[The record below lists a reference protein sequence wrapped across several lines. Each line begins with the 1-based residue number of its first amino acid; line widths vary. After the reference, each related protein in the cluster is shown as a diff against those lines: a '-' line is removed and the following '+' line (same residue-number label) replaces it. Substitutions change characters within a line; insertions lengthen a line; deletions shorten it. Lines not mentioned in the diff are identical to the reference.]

1 MIFNSAAAMV
11 LEKALNQGVK
21 LDPAT
26 LAALEDLSGKVVGIE
41 LTGSGLKFY
50 LFFSKQS
57 IHVQAHLDGEPDVCL
72 RGAPLAM
79 MSLGLAAD
87 QQDVLFSGDVEMSGD
102 TEFGQRVKKI
112 IDDIDIDWEEHVSHI
127 CGDVGAHQ
135 VGRAVRGL
143 SEWANQSLHTLYED
157 IDEYL
162 HDEVRML
169 PSRDQVNVFIA
180 DVDVLRN
187 DVDRLEKRVER
198 LVDTIRE

>member
-26 LAALEDLSGKVVGIE
+26 LAALEGLSGKVVGIE
-41 LTGSGLKFY
+41 LIGSGLKFY
-50 LFFSKQS
+50 LIFSKQS
-57 IHVQAHLDGEPDVCL
+57 IHVQPHLDGEPDVCL

-79 MSLGLAAD
+79 VSLGLAAD
-87 QQDVLFSGDVEMSGD
+87 QQDVLFSGDIEMSGD
-102 TEFGQRVKKI
+102 TELGQRVKKI
-112 IDDIDIDWEEHVSHI
+112 IDDIDIDWEEHVSRI
-127 CGDVGAHQ
+127 CGDVVAHQ
-135 VGRAVRGL
+135 MGRAVRGL
-143 SEWANQSLHTLYED
+143 SEWANQSLHTLHED

-162 HDEVRML
+162 HEEVRML
-169 PSRDQVNVFIA
+169 PSHDQVNVFIA

-198 LVDTIRE
+198 LAETIRE